1 MFYSL
6 VIQNLN
12 NIQNNIETQYKEI
25 FNNKIKIDNM
35 LSERLKNEK
44 NVTYKLIAENKEVFQ
59 NLKSLAIYT
68 PVFLEELWQNPKSI
82 STILLNADKNELK
95 NNLAHFCVHN
105 LYDDTSSSNH
115 YDQQLIYIISL
126 LLKNEVESLKNIKS
140 SFLDNTCCGIIL
152 NELSQKKEVQ
162 FFFKNILLEI
172 IKKLESTYSSDDI
185 LLDENEIRQYIQILS
200 IKKEKKIDIG
210 NINEIK
216 IDNSNNPNFE
226 KMFQKYLFLPVNSE
240 ELSKSIEEYKD
251 NKEMKDFIEKKKLE
265 LESENSKYAFSSQ
278 ILLENFYFADK
289 TAESINYYKHSFMQ
303 VIDIINILFEKLVNN
318 AELLPYSIKCI
329 CKIILILIKKKFQN
343 AIQVEQ
349 NRFVYD
355 FLFHRLLFPIL
366 NNISLKVFLNEYMIS
381 ESTVSKLTIIQEL
394 LQSLIYGRLLK
405 IDHLTPFN
413 WYIIE
418 KIPKTIELINKVC
431 QVALPPFIEKL
442 INDELPDNYKYDY
455 FKENPEEGFYFR
467 NICFSLDQLYSLVS
481 NAAKSKDEISIEK
494 STLNKFILHKKK
506 LEEMKNEVEYE
517 NDEDKTNQSSNKIK
531 KFFLLSDIICNEKFK
546 KIIELKKYNKNHFN
560 LKELK
565 TIENENQKI
574 ENNKIKIENFFFSL
588 LYNYQKLSKN
598 NFNPDK
604 ISDLIN
610 ILKEFKN
617 QASISSIYANN
628 NHIPL
633 NWYINSLLQNLQN
646 IPSQL
651 KENDYESILNEIE
664 KQLNDSIEE
673 LNFQELIKF
682 NEFSIELEK
691 EKLYYQNIIK
701 AITDI
706 DLNKKVQEIIKSKQ
720 FTLDLNSKDD
730 ELAKFFKNLS
740 KIEKEF
746 SNLFEK
752 NNKGKKIYSNN
763 IKTFIN
769 NFPNLRNYQFGPES
783 DVFEIIEKKNI
794 QFIIE
799 QYMSLIKRENYQKEI
814 CDKIYDYIMDN
825 LHDKLFPK
833 EPSID
838 DMKIFQNC
846 FKHIWIELSNL
857 VKEKKNYV
865 FDNYLPDSIYY
876 FNQLEKEKSPRKK
889 ISCIKEI
896 FNCIYNLGKFNGSE
910 VNGADEEMPLLN
922 YSFIKAKPEKIYSN
936 CRYIEI
942 FLKNKKGL
950 TASQIT
956 KLIGICKKMKALDY
970 KDLYNLESMSDYFF
984 NCENAI
990 KGILY

>member
-1 MFYSL
+1 MK
-6 VIQNLN
+6 
-12 NIQNNIETQYKEI
+12 NIQNKIETQYKEI
-25 FNNKIKIDNM
+25 FNKKIKIDNM

-44 NVTYKLIAENKEVFQ
+44 NVTYKLITEDKEISQ

-68 PVFLEELWQNPKSI
+68 PVFLRDIWQNPKSI

-105 LYDDTSSSNH
+105 LYDDISSLNH

-126 LLKNEVESLKNIKS
+126 LLKNEVESLKDINS
-140 SFLDNTCCGIIL
+140 SFLDDTCCGIIL

-162 FFFKNILLEI
+162 FFFKNILMEI

-185 LLDENEIRQYIQILS
+185 ILDENEIRERIQILS
-200 IKKEKKIDIG
+200 LKKEKNIDIG
-210 NINEIK
+210 NISEIK
-216 IDNSNNPNFE
+216 MDKANNQNIE
-226 KMFQKYLFLPVNSE
+226 NMFQKYLFVPVNSE
-240 ELSKSIEEYKD
+240 ELSKSLEEYKD
-251 NKEMKDFIEKKKLE
+251 NKEIKDFIEKKILE
-265 LESENSKYAFSSQ
+265 IESEKSKDVFSSQ

-289 TAESINYYKHSFMQ
+289 TDENISYYKYSFMQ
-303 VIDIINILFEKLVNN
+303 VIDIINILFENLVNN

-343 AIQVEQ
+343 SIQVEQ

-366 NNISLKVFLNEYMIS
+366 KNISLKVFLNEYMIS
-381 ESTVSKLTIIQEL
+381 ESTVSKLLIIQNI

-405 IDHLTPFN
+405 LGHLTPFN

-431 QVALPPFIEKL
+431 QVPLPPFIEKL
-442 INDELPDNYKYDY
+442 INNELPDDYTYDY
-455 FKENPEEGFYFR
+455 FKENPEECFLFR
-467 NICFSLDQLYSLVS
+467 NICFSIDQLYSLVS
-481 NAAKSKDEISIEK
+481 NAAKCKDEISIEK
-494 STLNKFILHKKK
+494 SALNKFAIHKKK
-506 LEEMKNEVEYE
+506 LEEMRNEVELVNGEEQNNE
-517 NDEDKTNQSSNKIK
+517 NANKKIK
-531 KFFLLSDIICNEKFK
+531 KFFLLSDIICNEKFT
-546 KIIELKKYNKNHFN
+546 KIINFKKYKNSHFN
-560 LKELK
+560 IKEIK
-565 TIENENQKI
+565 TIENEIQKI

-588 LYNYQKLSKN
+588 LYYYQKLSKN
-598 NFNPDK
+598 NFNTDK
-604 ISDLIN
+604 IYDLIN

-617 QASISSIYANN
+617 QASISSIYTRNYY
-628 NHIPL
+628 IPL
-633 NWYINSLLQNLQN
+633 NWYINSLLQYLQKL
-646 IPSQL
+646 PDEL
-651 KENDYESILNEIE
+651 KENDYENILNEIE
-664 KQLNDSIEE
+664 KKINDSIEE

-682 NEFSIELEK
+682 NECSVELEK
-691 EKLYYQNIIK
+691 EKLYYENIIK
-701 AITDI
+701 TIIDI

-720 FTLDLNSKDD
+720 FTLDLSSKDD
-730 ELAKFFKNLS
+730 ELVKFFKNLI
-740 KIEKEF
+740 KNEKDF

-752 NNKGKKIYSNN
+752 YKKPKKVYINN

-814 CDKIYDYIMDN
+814 CDKIYDYIMEN
-825 LHDKLFPK
+825 LYDKLFPK
-833 EPSID
+833 DPSID

-857 VKEKKNYV
+857 VNEKKNYV
-865 FDNYLPDSIYY
+865 FDTYLPDSIYY
-876 FNQLEKEKSPRKK
+876 FNQLEKERSPRKK
-889 ISCIKEI
+889 IACVKEI

-910 VNGADEEMPLLN
+910 INGADEEMPLLN

-950 TASQIT
+950 IASLIT

-970 KDLYNLESMSDYFF
+970 KDLYNMESMSDYFL

>member
-1 MFYSL
+1 MK
-6 VIQNLN
+6 
-12 NIQNNIETQYKEI
+12 NIQNKIETQYKEI

-35 LSERLKNEK
+35 LSERLKNEA
-44 NVTYKLIAENKEVFQ
+44 NVSYKLIAEEKEVSQ
-59 NLKSLAIYT
+59 NLKNLAIYT
-68 PVFLEELWQNPKSI
+68 PVFLRELWQNPKSI
-82 STILLNADKNELK
+82 STILLNADKKELK

-105 LYDDTSSSNH
+105 LYDDISSLNH

-126 LLKNEVESLKNIKS
+126 LLKNEIESLKNINS
-140 SFLDNTCCGIIL
+140 SFLDDTCCGIIL

-162 FFFKNILLEI
+162 FFFKNILMEI

-185 LLDENEIRQYIQILS
+185 ILNENEIRERLQILS
-200 IKKEKKIDIG
+200 LKKEKKIDIG

-216 IDNSNNPNFE
+216 IDKDINPNIE
-226 KMFQKYLFLPVNSE
+226 NMFQKYLFVPVNSE
-240 ELSKSIEEYKD
+240 ELSKSLEEYKD
-251 NKEMKDFIEKKKLE
+251 NEGMKEFIEKKKLE
-265 LESENSKYAFSSQ
+265 IESEKSEGVFSSQ
-278 ILLENFYFADK
+278 ILLENFLFADK
-289 TAESINYYKHSFMQ
+289 TDDSISYYKHSFIQ
-303 VIDIINILFEKLVNN
+303 VIDIINILFENLVNN

-343 AIQVEQ
+343 SIQVEQ

-381 ESTVSKLTIIQEL
+381 ESTVSKLSIIQEI
-394 LQSLIYGRLLK
+394 LQSLIYGKLLK
-405 IDHLTPFN
+405 LGHLTPFN

-418 KIPKTIELINKVC
+418 KIPKTIELINKIC
-431 QVALPPFIEKL
+431 QVSLPPFIEKL
-442 INDELPDNYKYDY
+442 INDELPDDYKYDY
-455 FKENPEEGFYFR
+455 FKENPEEGFLFR
-467 NICFSLDQLYSLVS
+467 NICFSIDQLYSLVS
-481 NAAKSKDEISIEK
+481 NAEKCKDEISIEK
-494 STLNKFILHKKK
+494 SSLNKFSLHKKK
-506 LEEMKNEVEYE
+506 LEEMKNEVEFE
-517 NDEDKTNQSSNKIK
+517 NGEDKSNSTNEIK
-531 KFFLLSDIICNEKFK
+531 KFFLLSDIICNEKFQ
-546 KIIELKKYNKNHFN
+546 KIIDMKKYKMNHIN

-565 TIENENQKI
+565 TIENEIQKI
-574 ENNKIKIENFFFSL
+574 ENNKIKIENFFFCL
-588 LYNYQKLSKN
+588 LFNYQKLSKN
-598 NFNPDK
+598 NFNTDK

-617 QASISSIYANN
+617 QVSISSIYTNN

-633 NWYINSLLQNLQN
+633 IWYINSLLQYLKI
-646 IPSQL
+646 IPDEL
-651 KENDYESILNEIE
+651 KENDYENILNEIE

-682 NEFSIELEK
+682 NECSMELEK
-691 EKLYYQNIIK
+691 EQLYYKNIVKTI
-701 AITDI
+701 IDI

-720 FTLDLNSKDD
+720 FTLDLSSKDD
-730 ELAKFFKNLS
+730 ELIKFFKNLI
-740 KIEKEF
+740 KKEKEF

-752 NNKGKKIYSNN
+752 NKKGKKIYSNN

-799 QYMSLIKRENYQKEI
+799 QYMNLIKRENYQKEI

-825 LHDKLFPK
+825 LYDKLFPK

-846 FKHIWIELSNL
+846 FKHGWIELSNL
-857 VKEKKNYV
+857 VNDKKNYV

-876 FNQLEKEKSPRKK
+876 FNQLEKERSPRKK
-889 ISCIKEI
+889 ISCVKEI
-896 FNCIYNLGKFNGSE
+896 FNCIYNLGKFNGKE
-910 VNGADEEMPLLN
+910 VDGTDDEMPLLN

-950 TASQIT
+950 TASLIT
-956 KLIGICKKMKALDY
+956 KLIGICTKMKTLDY
-970 KDLYNLESMSDYFF
+970 KDLYNIESISDYFL